1 MIAVAVG
8 TLIIN
13 YEESKVLNEACT
25 VESVMALVRHPIV
38 DYFTVV
44 CRYILVY
51 VQHDAAA
58 RKSDRDTSFLR
69 FRLSSL
75 VLLRHVYSSLE
86 IDICHRYRSDVT
98 LSPNF
103 FLSHDDTFIS
113 LFPSLSLALLPLT
126 STSLCSKWNC
136 KFSRTSFFANFPTS
150 SSILA
155 SKNFDYTGAALVS
168 LIN

>member
-113 LFPSLSLALLPLT
+113 LFPSLSLLHF
-126 STSLCSKWNC
+126 SLSLAHPCAQNEI
-136 KFSRTSFFANFPTS
+136 ANFPGLHS
-150 SSILA
+150 
-155 SKNFDYTGAALVS
+155 S
-168 LIN
+168 LIFQQVPRFLPRRISITLELRSFH